1 MRRLLLIFLVLV
13 LLAAA
18 ATVAG
23 ILLSDGPASPLGGP
37 TVLVWRVQG
46 PVPEQRQPELLT
58 LSSHAR
64 TNSVAALYRGF
75 RAARS
80 DPSVR
85 GLALYIRDAGF
96 GLAKAQE
103 FRRQLDLLSE
113 EGKFV
118 ECYFETVGE
127 GTNGTLGYY
136 LATACDHVFLSPVG
150 TVNLLGLYSATP
162 FFRGTLEKLQVE
174 PEFTAEG
181 EYKSAAEQFTRAE
194 YSGPAQEAI
203 DAVIDGAYGQILEAI
218 AASRELPAEE
228 VERLVD
234 TAPHTADEAL
244 EAGLVDD
251 LLYPDEFR
259 DRVEELAGDEPRL
272 VHLDTFGPRG
282 RLAGS
287 NRIAVVVAAGT
298 IVRGAGGVEP
308 WTQQLFAGSD
318 DLSRIFRD
326 LAENRSVAAVVLR
339 VDSPGGSALA
349 SELILRELQ
358 LLAEEK
364 PVVVSMSDLAASG
377 GYYIASRAHRIVA
390 EPATITGSIGVVTGR
405 FATETFQRELLGIT
419 YDAVARGDNAG
430 IWADPAPLEPRQLDE
445 IRALNATVYQTF
457 LEHVA
462 AGREMTL
469 DRVEEVA
476 RGRVWI
482 GADAHRLGLV
492 DELGG
497 LDRAV
502 ELAAQ
507 SAGLPEDAP
516 RHLVYFPEP
525 KGWIELLLEERRPLL
540 PATVRTLLE
549 ELAPPVRGALH
560 APPEVRGLARPF

>member
-1 MRRLLLIFLVLV
+1 
-13 LLAAA
+13 
-18 ATVAG
+18 
-23 ILLSDGPASPLGGP
+23 

-64 TNSVAALYRGF
+64 TNSVASLYRGF

-80 DPSVR
+80 DDSVR
-85 GLALYIRDAGF
+85 GLALYVRDAGF

-103 FRRQLDLLSE
+103 FRRQIELLSD

-127 GTNGTLGYY
+127 GTNGTLAYY
-136 LATACDHVFLSPVG
+136 LASACDHVFLSPVG
-150 TVNLLGLYSATP
+150 TVNLLGLYSASP

-181 EYKSAAEQFTRAE
+181 EYKSAAEQFTRTG
-194 YSGPAQEAI
+194 YSGPAREALE
-203 DAVIDGAYGQILEAI
+203 AVLDGAYRQILEAV
-218 AASRELPAEE
+218 AAARDLPLEE

-244 EAGLVDD
+244 EAGLVDE

-259 DRVEELAGDEPRL
+259 DRVEELAGGEPRL
-272 VHLDTFGPRG
+272 VHLDTFGPRA
-282 RLAGS
+282 RGS
-287 NRIAVVVAAGT
+287 HRIAVVVASGT
-298 IVRGAGGVEP
+298 IVRGAGGTEP
-308 WTQQLFAGSD
+308 WTQERFLGSD
-318 DLSRIFRD
+318 DLTPIFRD
-326 LAENRSVAAVVLR
+326 LAESPSIDAVVLR
-339 VDSPGGSALA
+339 IDSPGGSALA
-349 SELILRELQ
+349 SDLILRELQ

-364 PVVVSMSDLAASG
+364 PVIVSMSDLAASG

-390 EPATITGSIGVVTGR
+390 EPATITGSIGVVSGR

-419 YDAVARGDNAG
+419 YDAVARGENAG
-430 IWADPAPLEPRQLDE
+430 IWADPAPLEPNELDE
-445 IRALNATVYQTF
+445 IRALNATIYQTF

-462 AGREMTL
+462 TGREMSL
-469 DRVEEVA
+469 DQVEEVA

-502 ELAAQ
+502 ELAAEA
-507 SAGLPEDAP
+507 AGLPEGEP
-516 RHLVYFPEP
+516 RQLVYFPEP
-525 KGWIELLLEERRPLL
+525 KGWLELLLDERRPLL

-549 ELAPPVRGALH
+549 GLAPPVRGALH
-560 APPEVRGLARPF
+560 APPEVRALARPF

>member
-13 LLAAA
+13 LLAGA

-64 TNSVAALYRGF
+64 TTSVAALYRGF

-85 GLALYIRDAGF
+85 GIALYVRHAGF

-103 FRRQLDLLSE
+103 FRRQLRLLSE
-113 EGKFV
+113 QRKFV

-136 LATACDHVFLSPVG
+136 LATACDHVFLAPTGS
-150 TVNLLGLYSATP
+150 VNLLGLYSATP
-162 FFRGTLEKLQVE
+162 FFRGTLDKLQVE

-181 EYKSAAEQFTRAE
+181 EYKSAPEQFTRTEHSA
-194 YSGPAQEAI
+194 AAREALETVL
-203 DAVIDGAYGQILEAI
+203 DDAYGQILQAVSH
-218 AASRELPAEE
+218 ARNLPVEE

-234 TAPHTADEAL
+234 TAPHSASEAL

-259 DRVEELAGDEPRL
+259 DRVAELAGGEPRL
-272 VHLDTFGPRG
+272 AHLDTFGPRS
-282 RLAGS
+282 RLPRS
-287 NRIAVVVAAGT
+287 NRIAVVVASGT
-298 IVRGAGGVEP
+298 IVRGAGGARP
-308 WTQQLFAGSD
+308 WTQEVFLGSD
-318 DLSRIFRD
+318 DLNPILRD
-326 LAENRSVAAVVLR
+326 LAEDRSVDAVVLR
-339 VDSPGGSALA
+339 VDSPGGSVLA
-349 SELILRELQ
+349 SDLILRELQ

-377 GYYIASRAHRIVA
+377 GYYISSRAHRIVA

-419 YDAVARGDNAG
+419 HDAIARGANAG
-430 IWADPAPLEPRQLDE
+430 IWADPSPLEPRELDE
-445 IRALNATVYQTF
+445 IRALNATVYQAF

-462 AGREMTL
+462 AGRAMPL
-469 DRVEEVA
+469 DEVREVA

-492 DELGG
+492 DDLGG

-502 ELAAQ
+502 ELAADA
-507 SAGLPEDAP
+507 AGLPEDQP
-516 RHLVYFPEP
+516 RNLVYFPEP
-525 KGWIELLLEERRPLL
+525 KGWIHLLLEQRRPLL
-540 PATVRTLLE
+540 PAAVRTLLKA
-549 ELAPPVRGALH
+549 LAPPVRGALH
-560 APPEVRGLARPF
+560 APPEVRALARPF

>member
-1 MRRLLLIFLVLV
+1 MKRLLLIFLVLV
-13 LLAAA
+13 LLAGA

-23 ILLSDGPASPLGGP
+23 ILLSDGAASPLGGP

-46 PVPEQRQPELLT
+46 PVPEQRQPDLLT
-58 LSSHAR
+58 FSSQAR
-64 TNSVAALYRGF
+64 TGSVATLYRGF
-75 RAARS
+75 RTARE

-85 GLALYIRDAGF
+85 GVALYVRDAGF

-103 FRRQLDLLSE
+103 FRRQLDLLSD

-127 GTNGTLGYY
+127 GTNGTLAYY
-136 LATACDHVFLSPVG
+136 LTTSCDHVFLSPVG
-150 TVNLLGLYSATP
+150 TVNLLGLYAAAP
-162 FFRGTLEKLQVE
+162 FFRGTLEKLQID
-174 PEFTAEG
+174 PEFAAEG
-181 EYKSAAEQFTRAE
+181 EYKSAAEQFTRAD
-194 YSGPAQEAI
+194 YSAPAREALE
-203 DAVIDGAYGQILEAI
+203 AVIDGAYGQIVQAVAEA
-218 AASRELPAEE
+218 RDLPVEE

-244 EAGLVDD
+244 EAGLVDE

-259 DRVEELAGDEPRL
+259 DRVEELAGGDPRL
-272 VHLDTFGPRG
+272 VHVDSFRPRSG
-282 RLAGS
+282 LGGGK
-287 NRIAVVVAAGT
+287 RIAVVVADGT
-298 IVRGAGGVEP
+298 IIRGNGGAEP
-308 WTQQLFAGSD
+308 WTEELFVGSD
-318 DLSRIFRD
+318 DLTPLFRD
-326 LAENRSVAAVVLR
+326 LAEDRSVAAVVLR

-358 LLAEEK
+358 LLSDEK

-390 EPATITGSIGVVTGR
+390 EPATITGSIGVVSGR

-419 YDAVARGDNAG
+419 YDAVARGANAG
-430 IWADPAPLEPRQLDE
+430 IWADPAPMEPHELEELQT
-445 IRALNATVYQTF
+445 LNASVYRTF

-462 AGREMTL
+462 SGRDMSLQEV
-469 DRVEEVA
+469 DQVA

-482 GADAHRLGLV
+482 GSDALRLGLV

-502 ELAAQ
+502 ELAAEA
-507 SAGLPEDAP
+507 AGLPEGEP
-516 RHLVYFPEP
+516 RRLVYFPEP
-525 KGWIELLLEERRPLL
+525 KGWMELLFEERRPML
-540 PATVRTLLE
+540 PATVRTLLRQ
-549 ELAPPVRGALH
+549 LAPPVRGSLH
-560 APPEVRGLARPF
+560 APPEVRALARPS